1 MPLQKNGVTGL
12 SPVIHLRENEGI
24 KIITLTKNDFGR
36 FSAIGELNN
45 MYNLNKENVTP
56 DIFDVLTTISSSA
69 LKLFVLLKSR
79 RNPTTNVCVYYL
91 DQPTRSQQVMLSKS
105 LMELKKQGLVIKAR
119 TTNEFK
125 PVPKN
130 CYMINPHFLKCF
142 EIDEAKATW
151 FILNG
156 GKVQPPTV
164 AAEYVKI
171 NTP

>member
-1 MPLQKNGVTGL
+1 MPLHRKGNTEL
-12 SPVIHLRENEGI
+12 SPVIHLERGQAV
-24 KIITLTKNDFGR
+24 KKVTLPTNDYGR

-45 MYNLNKENVTP
+45 MYNLNKERVDP
-56 DIFDVLTTISSSA
+56 DIFDVIDDVSNTAYSLFKA
-69 LKLFVLLKSR
+69 LKNR
-79 RNPTTNVCVYYL
+79 RNPDTNMCVYYL
-91 DQPTRSQQVMLSKS
+91 VQPTRSQLVGFSKS
-105 LMELKKQGLVIKAR
+105 LMELRKLNLVVKAR

-130 CYMINPHFLKCF
+130 CYMINPHFIKCF
-142 EIDEAKATW
+142 EIEEAEATW